1 MLSSII
7 NVLIVIYAFFIGMN
21 YSELTT
27 GNFITKFIT
36 ANKMLVE
43 KIRGIE

>member
-1 MLSSII
+1 MLSALI
-7 NVLIVIYAFFIGMN
+7 NTLIVIYAFFIGMN
-21 YSELTT
+21 YSSLTS

-36 ANKMLVE
+36 ANKMLIE